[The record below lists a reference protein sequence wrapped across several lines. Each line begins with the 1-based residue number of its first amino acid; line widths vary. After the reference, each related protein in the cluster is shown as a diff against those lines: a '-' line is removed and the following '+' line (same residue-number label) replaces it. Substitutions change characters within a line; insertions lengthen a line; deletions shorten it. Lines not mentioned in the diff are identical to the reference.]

1 MPTNPMPTNL
11 VPDRSSPP
19 PARPLRRESEPSRE
33 HRLRSALMPWIA
45 GIFTVALLSVVTI
58 AWQRRDERA
67 LRDLPEGERR
77 ALYERTLQTLRGPC
91 APPEAPEGAL
101 LDHCRHEA
109 DLLRRFPECDAT
121 CSKLAARFLEQ
132 PSR

>member
-1 MPTNPMPTNL
+1 MPTNL
-11 VPDRSSPP
+11 VPAPSVPP
-19 PARPLRRESEPSRE
+19 PTRPLRRESEPSRE
-33 HRLRSALMPWIA
+33 PRLRRALMPWFA
-45 GIFTVALLSVVTI
+45 GILTVALLSAVTI

-67 LRDLPEGERR
+67 LRDLPEAERR

-121 CSKLAARFLEQ
+121 CDGLAARFLEQ